1 MENDDVTDALAAA
14 ERSFE
19 QSPERVEEGLDV
31 DEAELV
37 QLRRACRLRA
47 AASLLLDRGYYTV
60 VIESSFVAIER
71 TIQFR
76 LIHDGAMEPSEVIS
90 SHRRLY
96 QRGAEVGL
104 YDEEFA
110 AELAELWNQ
119 NRTKT
124 YYRLGLATEAQAVAM
139 EDLAAALH
147 QHLVDGSQVSH
158 ECLC

>member
-1 MENDDVTDALAAA
+1 M
-14 ERSFE
+14 
-19 QSPERVEEGLDV
+19 
-31 DEAELV
+31 
-37 QLRRACRLRA
+37 
-47 AASLLLDRGYYTV
+47 
-60 VIESSFVAIER
+60 AIER

-76 LIHDGAMEPSEVIS
+76 LIHDGAMESSEVIS

-119 NRTKT
+119 NRTET

-139 EDLAAALH
+139 EELAAALH
-147 QHLVDGSQVSH
+147 QHLVDGSRISY